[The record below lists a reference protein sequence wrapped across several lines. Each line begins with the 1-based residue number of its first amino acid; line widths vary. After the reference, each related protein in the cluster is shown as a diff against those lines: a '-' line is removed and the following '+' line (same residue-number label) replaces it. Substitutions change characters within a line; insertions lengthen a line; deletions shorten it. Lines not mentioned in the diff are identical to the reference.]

1 MPVDPPREP
10 SGNVTPHN
18 HAEILDQHH
27 VIRHTTPHDLCQ
39 EVDTGLRRLSSG
51 AYCESSEGGM
61 SVDIE
66 EWMAADG
73 LDPLA
78 YVVDPAHGAVRLNV
92 GELRSLGFTV
102 GWDPVDGNPH
112 HGEIW
117 GIANGKRRRKI
128 AGIAETIRKAE
139 GED

>member
-1 MPVDPPREP
+1 
-10 SGNVTPHN
+10 
-18 HAEILDQHH
+18 
-27 VIRHTTPHDLCQ
+27 
-39 EVDTGLRRLSSG
+39 
-51 AYCESSEGGM
+51 M